1 MDNSSSEVSYNLES
15 DIFKSKV
22 IPTKVDSDESIS
34 TLNIILCL
42 MLCLLIMYFI
52 KLSNDK
58 LREYFKP
65 DAKIDKDAKI
75 N

>member
-1 MDNSSSEVSYNLES
+1 MDNSSSEVPYNLES
-15 DIFKSKV
+15 DILSKV
-22 IPTKVDSDESIS
+22 IPIKADSDESIS

-65 DAKIDKDAKI
+65 DSKIDKDVQI